1 MSNAVLGK
9 VRRMRRQG
17 FKVWAIAAACGLSY
31 NQVAKALSRSGE
43 SLLILDHPREQ
54 RKQTT

>member
-9 VRRMRRQG
+9 VRRMRRHG
-17 FKVWAIAAACGLSY
+17 FKVWAIAAACGLTY
-31 NQVAKALSRSGE
+31 NQVAWVLSRDGE
-43 SLLILDHPREQ
+43 ALLVLDHPREQ